1 MISLKDLNE
10 KAIANL
16 NDDFSNMV
24 KSGSVKQ
31 MKLQNEGIEVP
42 YSAENFRKAVKLTL
56 EA

>member
-1 MISLKDLNE
+1 MISLKDLDK

-16 NDDFSNMV
+16 NDDFSSRV
-24 KSGSVKQ
+24 KSGNVKQ
-31 MKLQNEGIEVP
+31 MKLRNEGREVP